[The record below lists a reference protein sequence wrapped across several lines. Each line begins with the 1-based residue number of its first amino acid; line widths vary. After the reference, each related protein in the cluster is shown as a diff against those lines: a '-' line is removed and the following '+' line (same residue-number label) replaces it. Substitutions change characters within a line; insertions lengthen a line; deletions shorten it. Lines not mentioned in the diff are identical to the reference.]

1 MLFGNLDYPVSLNLD
16 TLLLKLLLKLNEF
29 PKLYYFAC
37 IIRQLEDTQIALL
50 WELLELFRMYA
61 EWDLA
66 LSKHSQP
73 LFIL

>member
-1 MLFGNLDYPVSLNLD
+1 MIFGNLDHPVSLNLD
-16 TLLLKLLLKLNEF
+16 TLLLKLNEF

-61 EWDLA
+61 EWGLA